1 MKKTIVMR
9 VGDFEIIVARRDV
22 GHSQF
27 STTSLIAAA
36 RKRAIGKQWAFEL
49 GTRKQDHRRADERKI
64 LRRLIG

>member
-1 MKKTIVMR
+1 MKKTIGMR
-9 VGDFEIIVARRDV
+9 VGDVEIIVARRDV

-27 STTSLIAAA
+27 STTSLA
-36 RKRAIGKQWAFEL
+36 RKRAIGKLWAFEL